1 VRLARV
7 ISSVLAFAVV
17 AALSLAVSG
26 CADTAGTGPTDYA
39 PFSKTDLRL
48 GNGTVAESGKSL
60 TVNYT
65 GWLYDPDKGEQKG
78 LIFDTSI
85 GRGTFTFVLGAGQ
98 VIPGWDQGLVG
109 MQVGGLRRLVLP
121 PSLAYGQ
128 TRTGPIPPNATLVF
142 EVELVDVQ

>member
-1 VRLARV
+1 MRLARV
-7 ISSVLAFAVV
+7 ISPLLAFAVV
-17 AALSLAVSG
+17 AVLSCAVSG

-39 PFSKTDLRL
+39 PFSKVDLRL
-48 GNGTVAESGKSL
+48 GSGAVAESGKSL

-65 GWLYDPDKGEQKG
+65 GWLYDPDKAEQKG
-78 LIFDTSI
+78 LIFDTSL
-85 GRGTFTFVLGAGQ
+85 GRSVFTFVLGAGQ

-121 PSLAYGQ
+121 PSMGYGQ
-128 TRTGPIPPNATLVF
+128 ARTGPIPPNATLVF